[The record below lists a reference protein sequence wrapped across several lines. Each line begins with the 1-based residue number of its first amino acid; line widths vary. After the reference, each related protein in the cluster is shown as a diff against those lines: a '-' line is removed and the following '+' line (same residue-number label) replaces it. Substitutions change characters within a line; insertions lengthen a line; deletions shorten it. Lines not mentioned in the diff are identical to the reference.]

1 MSGALL
7 LGAGFS
13 RRFGS
18 DKRRH
23 LVTLPDGSRVPML
36 CATAGLYARVFVET
50 VVVVRVGD
58 EDLSTLLARQAGVR
72 TVVAADAAGGMG
84 HSLAAGIRAVSGWS
98 YAFVG
103 LGDMPFVRPETL
115 RELRTTMERCLAD
128 GQRSCILQPWHD
140 GRPGHPVGFGA
151 PHFAALAALTG
162 DEGARRVL
170 RDAHHDLVR
179 LEVDDPGVL
188 QDVDEPP

>member
-23 LVTLPDGSRVPML
+23 LLTLADGRRLPML
-36 CATAGLYARVFVET
+36 CATAELYARAFAET
-50 VVVVRVGD
+50 VVVVRPED
-58 EDLSTLLARQAGVR
+58 EGLRTRLADESGVR
-72 TVVAADAAGGMG
+72 SVIAEDAAGGMG
-84 HSLAAGIRAVSGWS
+84 CSLAAGIRAVSGWS
-98 YAFVG
+98 YAFIG
-103 LGDMPFVRPETL
+103 LGDMPFVSPGTLSRL
-115 RELRTTMERCLAD
+115 RETMEQLLARD
-128 GQRSCILQPWHD
+128 RDHAILQPWHD
-140 GRPGHPVGFGA
+140 DRPGHPVGFA
-151 PHFAALAALTG
+151 AAHFGALAALTG

-170 RDAHHDLVR
+170 RDVPDDVVR

-188 QDVDEPP
+188 QDLDEPP